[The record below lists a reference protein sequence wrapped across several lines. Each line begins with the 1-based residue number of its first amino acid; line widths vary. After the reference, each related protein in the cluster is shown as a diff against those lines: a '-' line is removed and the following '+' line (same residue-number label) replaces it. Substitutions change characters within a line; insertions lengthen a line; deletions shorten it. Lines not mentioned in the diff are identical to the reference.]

1 MVRIVYTEA
10 ENPAETMVYFTLYNK
25 LNRKLA
31 LVECMS
37 AEVMRDITTGCHNY
51 HITLLTLEE
60 IEVEIGSAIS
70 LIKSVNF
77 GVALVKAKICENLVV
92 AMEFIKQLEKSLRI
106 KADEC
111 RRIYT
116 GVIKA
121 KDKYY
126 AEVNEKGESGKV
138 MEAIVYTEGGNTN
151 VYIF

>member
-31 LVECMS
+31 LVECLS
-37 AEVMRDITTGCHNY
+37 EDIMRDITTGCHNY
-51 HITLLTLEE
+51 HVTLLTLEE
-60 IEVEIGSAIS
+60 AEREIVSALNI
-70 LIKSVNF
+70 IKSINF
-77 GVALVKAKICENLVV
+77 GVALVKVHVCENLVV
-92 AMEFIKQLEKSLRI
+92 AMDFIKQLEKNLRL

-126 AEVNEKGESGKV
+126 EEVKEKGGSGKRL
-138 MEAIVYTEGGNTN
+138 EAIVYTAGENTN

>member
-60 IEVEIGSAIS
+60 AEREIVSALSIVNS
-70 LIKSVNF
+70 INF
-77 GVALVKAKICENLVV
+77 GVALVKVNVCENIVV
-92 AMEFIKQLEKSLRI
+92 AMDFTKQLKKSLQL

-126 AEVNEKGESGKV
+126 AEVNKKGESGKV
-138 MEAIVYTEGGNTN
+138 MEAIVYTAGENTN